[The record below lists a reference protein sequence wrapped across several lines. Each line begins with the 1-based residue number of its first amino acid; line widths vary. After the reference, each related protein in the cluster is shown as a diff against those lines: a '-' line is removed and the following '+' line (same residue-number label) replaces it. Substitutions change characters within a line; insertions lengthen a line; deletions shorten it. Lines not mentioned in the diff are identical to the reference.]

1 MNLYSKD
8 DILNQAKELAAMI
21 AKTNEVEFFKKAE
34 AKINENENIQQ
45 IIKQVKNLQK
55 QSVNLQHLDKEKA
68 QADTDSKI
76 EQLLAELDEFPIVKE
91 FQQSQVEVNDILQ
104 LVSVTIANGVTDE
117 IIKSTGGDVL
127 KGQTGSKVK
136 NKK

>member
-76 EQLLAELDEFPIVKE
+76 EQLLTELDEFPIVKE

-117 IIKSTGGDVL
+117 IIRSTGGDVL

>member
-8 DILNQAKELAAMI
+8 DILNHAKELAAMI

-34 AKINENENIQQ
+34 AKINENERIQH

-76 EQLLAELDEFPIVKE
+76 EELLSELDAYPIVKE

-117 IIKSTGGDVL
+117 IIRSTGGDVL